1 MPLIEQLNETQLK
14 GLKYSDFGSK
24 KPLITKDH
32 TKKPFVDKLGLQ
44 ASQRIDDL
52 ARLTKLMA
60 SGPGLKFQANQALLQ
75 QGDTLK
81 DLKKGVKSGFKN
93 FDVKKLK
100 DKAVDTLKNNAMATV
115 SILAQVPVNGTGTHF
130 INNGGSTYLKQGGNA
145 EPGTGFGDFLR
156 NATGAGVGQVDGATS
171 ALNGELIIPDNDGS
185 EGFNEIEIA
194 DTTIKPS
201 SIGKLGDKSQNTYTG
216 EPLEVS
222 IPSTFGGFPGGSVST
237 SKTYLGKSGE
247 ARDTVKS
254 GNKVIVDKI
263 AGKVARSATPNQV
276 SDENQLGERE
286 KSALAPEFDSKLS
299 GANNPLHDDVE
310 NIPEYLHLKKQAPED
325 SAKNPYLP
333 YTTSPLNIHKRYQ
346 VPDSG
351 NTFIDLPQKVD
362 QLNAKVSGAGYGD
375 LIPLSFTTVTPEKT
389 RSLQFRAFLDDLS
402 DNYSGD
408 WSGTRYVGRA
418 EEFYTYQGFKREISF
433 SFKIAA
439 LSPTEMVPMYN
450 RLNHLVGTTAPSY
463 NSSGKFMR
471 GTLTTVRLGHYL
483 YNLTGFISSV
493 NLTWDKVYPWEVDV
507 DQLGLQRLPHI
518 LNVGIQ
524 FTPIH
529 DFNVKSDLDY
539 PKEKYIGWRG
549 EVGKTSKSRTKSS
562 GKKSGNSR
570 GPSST
575 IQNISKG

>member
-75 QGDTLK
+75 QGGTLK
-81 DLKKGVKSGFKN
+81 DIKKGVKSGFKN

-100 DKAVDTLKNNAMATV
+100 DKAVDTLKNNAMATT

-130 INNGGSTYLKQGGNA
+130 INNGGATYLQQGGNA
-145 EPGTGFGDFLR
+145 EPGTAFGDFLR
-156 NATGAGVGQVDGATS
+156 NATGAGVGQVDGASS
-171 ALNGELIIPDNDGS
+171 ALNGDIIPINVES
-185 EGFNEIEIA
+185 NIPV
-194 DTTIKPS
+194 TV
-201 SIGKLGDKSQNTYTG
+201 LGDKSNNTFTG
-216 EPLEVS
+216 EPIDIP
-222 IPSTFGGFPGGSVST
+222 IPSTFGVQPGTTVST
-237 SKTYLGKSGE
+237 SKTYLGNQGE
-247 ARDTVKS
+247 ARETVKS

-299 GANNPLHDDVE
+299 GANNPLHEDVE
-310 NIPEYLHLKKQAPED
+310 NVPEYLHLKKQADPD
-325 SAKNPYLP
+325 SAYRP
-333 YTTSPLNIHKRYQ
+333 YTTSELNIHYGKYKL
-346 VPDSG
+346 PDLG
-351 NTFIDLPQKVD
+351 RLEVDGFTADDKVD
-362 QLNAKVSGAGYGD
+362 KLNASISGAGYGD
-375 LIPLSFTTVTPEKT
+375 LIPFSFTSRTPEKIRT
-389 RSLQFRAFLDDLS
+389 LQFRAFLDDLS

-408 WSGTRYVGRA
+408 WQGTRYVGRG
-418 EEFYTYQGFKREISF
+418 EEFYTYQGFKRDISF
-433 SFKIAA
+433 NFKVAA
-439 LSPTEMVPMYN
+439 LSQPELIPMYN

-463 NSSGKFMR
+463 NGDGKFMR
-471 GTLTTVRLGHYL
+471 GTLTTINVGHFF

-493 NLTWDKVYPWEVDV
+493 NLTWDKTYPWEIDV
-507 DQLGLQRLPHI
+507 DSLGLQRLPHI
-518 LNVGIQ
+518 LNVAVQ

-529 DFNVKSDLDY
+529 DFNPKSDLDY
-539 PKEKYIGWRG
+539 PAEKYIGWRG
-549 EVGKTSKSRTKSS
+549 EVNKTTKNTRKASS
-562 GKKSGNSR
+562 GKKPGKSR
-570 GPSST
+570 GPSSS
-575 IQNISKG
+575 IQNVTKG

>member
-81 DLKKGVKSGFKN
+81 DIKKGVKSGFKN

-100 DKAVDTLKNNAMATV
+100 DKAVDTLKNNAMATT

-130 INNGGSTYLKQGGNA
+130 INNGGATYLQQGGNA
-145 EPGTGFGDFLR
+145 EPGTAFGDFLR

-171 ALNGELIIPDNDGS
+171 ALNGDIIPTNVES
-185 EGFNEIEIA
+185 AIPV
-194 DTTIKPS
+194 TV
-201 SIGKLGDKSQNTYTG
+201 LGDKSNNTFTG
-216 EPLEVS
+216 EPIE
-222 IPSTFGGFPGGSVST
+222 IPIPPTFGGLPGGSVST
-237 SKTYLGKSGE
+237 SKTYLGKEGE
-247 ARDTVKS
+247 SREASKA
-254 GNKVIVDKI
+254 GNKIILDKV
-263 AGKVARSATPNQV
+263 AGKVSKDATPNQV
-276 SDENQLGERE
+276 FDENQLKDKD
-286 KSALAPEFDSKLS
+286 KSVFALEQEDAILQLKKQKEPDSSYQDYTTSKLNAWQPGGKFKLPDSGKKELTAADAEDKVDVINKALS
-299 GANNPLHDDVE
+299 GAN
-310 NIPEYLHLKKQAPED
+310 Y
-325 SAKNPYLP
+325 
-333 YTTSPLNIHKRYQ
+333 
-346 VPDSG
+346 G
-351 NTFIDLPQKVD
+351 
-362 QLNAKVSGAGYGD
+362 GD
-375 LIPLSFTTVTPEKT
+375 LIPMVFTTRTPETT
-389 RSLQFRAFLDDLS
+389 RSLQFRAFLEDLN

-408 WSGTRYVGRA
+408 WQGTRYVGRA
-418 EEFYTYQGFKREISF
+418 EEFYTYQGFKRDVSF

-439 LSPTEMVPMYN
+439 LSQPELIPLYN
-450 RLNHLVGTTAPSY
+450 KLNHLAGATAPSY
-463 NSSGKFMR
+463 KSGKFMR
-471 GTLTTVRLGHYL
+471 GTLTTIRLGHYL

-493 NLTWDKVYPWEVDV
+493 SISWDKVYPWEVDV
-507 DQLGLQRLPHI
+507 DSLGLQRLPHI
-518 LNVGIQ
+518 LDVSVN

-549 EVGKTSKSRTKSS
+549 EVDKSNSNTRKASS
-562 GKKSGNSR
+562 GTGSKGSR

-575 IQNISKG
+575 IQNVSKG